1 MTIFRSKIFYAC
13 CALVGGIIILTVLLF
28 FTNEGVATE
37 FRQVKQAK
45 PNLFYVGIDVSATID
60 KDTLEDFKNNV
71 TSRLKHFIGQQSVSY
86 DISSFGSLGCA
97 KRSVKKVVSTK
108 SPEDEAAFTWKVE
121 KKIRNISVSK
131 MPPITNR
138 IPLTTPLYYL
148 LESVLPKRTGGRVII
163 FSDLLNDD
171 SDCPRQYPFPEKAIT
186 KFGKNKQGQIIF
198 IYPTP
203 RLTKTAEYNERTVKS
218 QLDFIEKMRKLS
230 NEGKVRT
237 FFYHIPD
244 NPAKRSRFI
253 KKQLKNAI
261 PVTQVEIILE
271 RVTRIVDTMVSAVR
285 G

>member
-1 MTIFRSKIFYAC
+1 MSIFRSKLFYAC
-13 CALVGGIIILTVLLF
+13 CALVAGIIILTTVLF

-37 FRQVKQAK
+37 FRQVRQAK
-45 PNLFYVGIDVSATID
+45 PNLFYVGIDVSATIN

-71 TSRLKHFIGQQSVSY
+71 TSRLKYFIGGETVSY
-86 DISSFGSLGCA
+86 DISSFGSPGCA
-97 KRSVKKVVSTK
+97 KRSVKNVVSTK

-121 KKIRNISVSK
+121 KKIRRVSVSK
-131 MPPITNR
+131 MPPITSR
-138 IPLTTPLYYL
+138 VPLTTPLHYL

-171 SDCPRQYPFPEKAIT
+171 SECPKQYPFPEKAIT
-186 KFGKNKQGQIIF
+186 EFGKNKNGQIIF

-203 RLTKTAEYNERTVKS
+203 RLTNTDEYNKRTLKS
-218 QLDFIEKMRKLS
+218 QLDFIEKMRKMS
-230 NEGKVRT
+230 NEGKIRA

-244 NPAKRSRFI
+244 DPEKRSHFM
-253 KKQLKNAI
+253 KSQLKNAI

-271 RVTRIVDTMVSAVR
+271 RVSRVVDTMVSAVR

>member
-1 MTIFRSKIFYAC
+1 MAIFRSKIFYAC
-13 CALVGGIIILTVLLF
+13 CVLVVGVIILSVVLF

-37 FRQVKQAK
+37 FRQVRQSK
-45 PNLFYVGIDVSATID
+45 PNLFFVGIDVSATID

-71 TSRLKHFIGQQSVSY
+71 VSRLKHFIGEQSVSY
-86 DISSFGSLGCA
+86 AISSFGSPGCA
-97 KRSVKKVVSTK
+97 KKSVKNIVSTK
-108 SPEDEAAFTWKVE
+108 SPEDESSFTWKVK

-131 MPPITNR
+131 LPPATSR
-138 IPLTTPLYYL
+138 IRLTTPLNYL
-148 LESVLPKRTGGRVII
+148 LQSVLPKRTGGRVII

-171 SDCPRQYPFPEKAIT
+171 SDCPRQYPFPKKAIT
-186 KFGKNKQGQIIF
+186 EFGKNKQGQIIF

-203 RLTKTAEYNERTVKS
+203 RLTKTPKYNERTIKS

-244 NPAKRSRFI
+244 DPAKRSRFM
-253 KKQLKNAI
+253 KSQLQNAI
-261 PVTQVEIILE
+261 PVTQFEIIME
-271 RVTRIVDTMVSAVR
+271 RVSRVIDTMVSAVR